1 MADADHLEERQS
13 ALHALGSLHR
23 RATLAG
29 ESRPAQVARWPGFGR
44 LLSLVAVCAASTPAW
59 AQTDTPPIVANAPK
73 VRIEHIVIHS
83 REIEGN
89 LLGTS
94 PDRSVTVILP
104 PSYDR
109 QSRRRFPVV
118 YALHGFTSTAQRWLG
133 QLHAPDTIEASF
145 VKGTPEMILVFP
157 SSENAYGGAFYSN
170 SPTTGNF
177 ENFVADELVDYVDQ
191 HYRSIARP
199 ASRGL
204 TGHSMGGYGA
214 ARIGMHRAER
224 FGAFYL
230 MSPCCLAPV
239 GTQGL
244 TSKEVAAIAAMQSP
258 ADAAGAEFRI
268 QGPLATAAA
277 WAPNP
282 ATPPLFVDLATDDR
296 GQPRAD
302 VLAKRAANAP
312 LAFVDQYI
320 GKLRR
325 YRAIGMDVGDKDSIV
340 IDLTKMSDVLNA
352 YRIAHQFEVYSGTHT
367 NRVAFRFEDYVLPFF
382 GRSLQSK

>member
-1 MADADHLEERQS
+1 MTNADHLEARRP
-13 ALHALGSLHR
+13 AIGVLAGRCR
-23 RATLAG
+23 RAARLG
-29 ESRPAQVARWPGFGR
+29 ERRPAHAARWPAVGH
-44 LLSLVAVCAASTPAW
+44 LLSLVALCAVSTTAW
-59 AQTDTPPIVANAPK
+59 AQTESPPVVANAPK

-83 REIEGN
+83 RQIEGN
-89 LLGTS
+89 LLATS
-94 PDRSVTVILP
+94 PDRPVTVILP

-109 QSRRRFPVV
+109 QSGRRYPVV
-118 YALHGFTSTAQRWLG
+118 YALHGFTSTAQRWLD
-133 QLHAPDTIEASF
+133 QLHAPDTIEAAF
-145 VKGTPEMILVFP
+145 AKGTPEMILVFP

-224 FGAFYL
+224 FGAVYL

-244 TSKEVAAIAAMQSP
+244 TSKEVAAIAAMRSP

-282 ATPPLFVDLATDDR
+282 AAPPMFVDLATDDK

-302 VLAKRAANAP
+302 ILAKRAANAP

-320 GKLRR
+320 GPLRR
-325 YRAIGMDVGDKDSIV
+325 YRAIGMDVGDQDSIV
-340 IDLTKMSDVLNA
+340 TDLTKLSNVLKA
-352 YRIAHQFEVYSGTHT
+352 YGIAHQFDVYRGTHT
-367 NRVAFRFEDYVLPFF
+367 SRVAFRFEDYVLPFF
-382 GRSLQSK
+382 GRSLRSK